1 MHPCKRPTHEV
12 KQPTKKDSLMA
23 LSFFLGKGG
32 QSYNALEQRGRCF
45 AKNRV
50 AFPNKPQE
58 IEQCC
63 KTSPVR
69 LCLLERITYLFIL
82 NRRPWIPRFPPR
94 LVKKRIKKKK
104 NQLITKTIH
113 ILSNPK
119 ISSAMKIF

>member
-1 MHPCKRPTHEV
+1 
-12 KQPTKKDSLMA
+12 MA

-63 KTSPVR
+63 KTSPIR
-69 LCLLERITYLFIL
+69 PAKSSLYTCCAYLKESL
-82 NRRPWIPRFPPR
+82 
-94 LVKKRIKKKK
+94 
-104 NQLITKTIH
+104 T
-113 ILSNPK
+113 
-119 ISSAMKIF
+119 SSF